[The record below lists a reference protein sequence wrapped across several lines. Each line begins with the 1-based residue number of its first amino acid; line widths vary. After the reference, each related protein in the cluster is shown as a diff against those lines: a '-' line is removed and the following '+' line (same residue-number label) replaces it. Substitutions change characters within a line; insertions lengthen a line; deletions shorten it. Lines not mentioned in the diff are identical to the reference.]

1 MLVKIPSV
9 LNESQLSRIQGIL
22 SNASFVDGKLSAGM
36 AAQRVKN
43 NEEIDVRSREVE
55 MLNEIVM
62 NSLVSHP
69 LYKAAAMPLRV
80 AAPYYARYQHGKY
93 YGDHIDDPIMFAGSP
108 YRSDVSTTV
117 FLTDPADYE
126 GGELVVRTTFGDT
139 EVKLPAGHAVVYPS
153 ASIHHVNEVTKGER
167 IVAVTWAQSMVRD
180 PAKREILFDL
190 YHAREKML
198 VEMAGKEETDQI
210 DRSYVNLVRMWS
222 EL

>member
-9 LNESQLSRIQGIL
+9 LNKQQLSRIRTIL
-22 SNASFVDGKLSAGM
+22 EKSTFVDGKLSAGM
-36 AAQRVKN
+36 AAKRVKN
-43 NEEIDVRSREVE
+43 NEEVDVRSKEVE
-55 MLNEIVM
+55 LLNDIVM
-62 NSLVSHP
+62 QSLVNHP
-69 LYKAAAMPLRV
+69 LYKVAAMPLRI
-80 AAPYYARYQHGKY
+80 AAPYYARYTGGKY
-93 YGDHIDDPIMFAGSP
+93 YGDHVDDPIMFAGAP

-117 FLTDPADYE
+117 FLSDPADYD
-126 GGELVVRTTFGDT
+126 GGELVVRTTFGDA

-153 ASIHHVNEVTKGER
+153 ASIHHVNEVTRGER

-180 PAKREILFDL
+180 PARREILFDL

-198 VEMAGKEETDQI
+198 VEMQGREETDQV